1 MLRKR
6 KRKTIPTTAEGPEK
20 YQTSLAARVGEE
32 TSSSCCT
39 SEEINFRPRHRWSH
53 SGLPRG
59 QSDIWEPARVPQP
72 PQSSGW
78 TKWKLGLIPDPT
90 SRGSP
95 YQQAGDRWP
104 SALLVVGT
112 VLTVPEGYCQQTAPL
127 VQPPGCDPAFLALWP
142 LLLLAV
148 KDLSGYLT
156 RESKELSG
164 PKTCF
169 CPAVWD
175 RLGYQLIHWLP
186 YRVWG
191 WKVNVS

>member
-20 YQTSLAARVGEE
+20 YRTSRAARVGEE
-32 TSSSCCT
+32 ASSSSCCT

-104 SALLVVGT
+104 SALLVVGLCSQSLR
-112 VLTVPEGYCQQTAPL
+112 VIASRRFHWFSRLFVIL
-127 VQPPGCDPAFLALWP
+127 LF
-142 LLLLAV
+142 LLL
-148 KDLSGYLT
+148 
-156 RESKELSG
+156 G
-164 PKTCF
+164 PS
-169 CPAVWD
+169 
-175 RLGYQLIHWLP
+175 YSWL
-186 YRVWG
+186 
-191 WKVNVS
+191 